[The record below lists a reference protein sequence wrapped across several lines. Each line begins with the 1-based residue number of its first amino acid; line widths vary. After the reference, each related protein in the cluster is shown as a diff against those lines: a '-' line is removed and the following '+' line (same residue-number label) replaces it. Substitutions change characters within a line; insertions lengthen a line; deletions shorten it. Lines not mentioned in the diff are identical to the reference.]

1 MKTTHSAP
9 SPFFYDAAGLAALN
23 QKMLQMARDLGATDA
38 ATEVS
43 ESSGLSVTVR
53 MGALETLEH
62 TRDRG
67 ASVTVYLGQRRGHA
81 TTSDLSDTAL
91 QDAVQKALDIAKYTA
106 EDPYAGLPEEADLAR
121 GPHPSLDL
129 FHTWQVT
136 PEQATD
142 MAKEAEAAARA
153 VDRRIRNSDGASV
166 SASHGQ
172 FCSANSRGFLGGYP
186 YSRHFLSV
194 APIAQEKS
202 AMQRDDWYT
211 TSRNPSELAA
221 PAEIGAYAAKRALS
235 RLNARR
241 LETQQIP
248 VIFEAPIAVGL
259 IGSLVQALSGSA
271 LYRKAS
277 FLLDS
282 MGKEIFFK
290 DISLVEDPFLPGASG
305 STPFDDEGV
314 RVQRRKVIDAGRVA
328 GYFLSSYSARK
339 LGLPTTGNAGG
350 SHNLELASRKNPPA
364 GGLEGLLRLMGRGI
378 LVTEVM
384 GQGVNPI
391 TGDYS
396 RGAFGYWVDQGQI
409 QYPVEEFTIA
419 GNLKDMYRGL
429 VAIGGDTLTRGNKT
443 TGSLLVDRMTIAG
456 C

>member
-1 MKTTHSAP
+1 MKTTHAAP
-9 SPFFYDAAGLAALN
+9 TPFFYDAQGLEALN
-23 QKMLQMARDLGATDA
+23 HKMLQMARELGATDA

-67 ASVTVYLGQRRGHA
+67 ASVTVYIGQRRGHA

-91 QDAVQKALDIAKYTA
+91 QDAVKKALDIAKYTA
-106 EDPYAGLPEEADLAR
+106 EDPYAGLPDEADIAR
-121 GPHPSLDL
+121 GPHRSLDL
-129 FHTWQVT
+129 FYPWSVS
-136 PEQATD
+136 PDQATQ

-172 FCSANSRGFLGGYP
+172 FCSANSRGFMGGYP

-194 APIAQEKS
+194 APIAQEK
-202 AMQRDDWYT
+202 AVMQRDDWYT
-211 TSRNPSELAA
+211 TSRNPVELA
-221 PAEIGAYAAKRALS
+221 PPKDIGVYAAKRALS

-282 MGKEIFFK
+282 MGQEIFSK
-290 DISLVEDPFLPGASG
+290 DINLIEDPFLPGASG

-314 RVQRRKVIDAGRVA
+314 RVRQRKVIDAGRVA
-328 GYFLSSYSARK
+328 GYFLSTYSARK
-339 LGLPTTGNAGG
+339 LAMPTTGNAGG
-350 SHNLELASRKNPPA
+350 SHNLSLTSSKKSPN
-364 GGLEGLLRLMGRGI
+364 GGLTGLLKLMGRGI

-396 RGAFGYWVDQGQI
+396 RGAFGYWVENGEI

-419 GNLKDMYRGL
+419 GNLKEMYRGL
-429 VAIGGDTLTRGNKT
+429 TAVGGDTLTRGNKT
-443 TGSLLVDRMTIAG
+443 TGSLLIDRMTIAG